1 LPLAGRG
8 DRAVIREAIVRL
20 ADRQN
25 LSAADASVVMGEILA
40 GEATPA
46 QIAAFAVALR
56 MKGETDEEVAALAR
70 ALRSNALP
78 FPLPAGIAGEHL
90 LDTCGTG
97 GDGSGTINVSTAVAF
112 VAAGAGARVA
122 KHGNR
127 AASSRA
133 GSADCL
139 ESLGVHLELAPE
151 EASAC
156 LERTGVVF
164 LFAQHYHA
172 GYRHAASP
180 RREIGV
186 RTVFNAL
193 GPLAN
198 PAGAGRQLVGVFA
211 SEWVPR
217 LARVLGLLGARAACV
232 VHSEDGWDE
241 LSVFAP
247 TRVAWLEDGRVR
259 EETVDPRALGLAHGD
274 REKVMGG
281 EAAENAERMRALL
294 GGAEKGVAR
303 DLILLN
309 SAAALRVAGLA
320 SDWESGLATARESL
334 DSGRALGRL
343 EALIQFCRS
352 RPK

>member
-1 LPLAGRG
+1 M
-8 DRAVIREAIVRL
+8 IREAILRL
-20 ADRQN
+20 ADRHD
-25 LSAADASVVMGEILA
+25 LSADDASLVMGEILA

-56 MKGETDEEVAALAR
+56 MKGESDEEVAALAR
-70 ALRSNALP
+70 TLRAKARP
-78 FPLPAGIAGEHL
+78 FPMPRGIAGEHL

-97 GDGSGTINVSTAVAF
+97 GDGSNTINVSTAVAF

-156 LERTGVVF
+156 LEQTGVVF

-211 SEWVPR
+211 GEWVTR
-217 LARVLGLLGARAACV
+217 MARVLGLLGARSACV

-241 LSVFAP
+241 ISVFAP
-247 TRVAWLEDGRVR
+247 TRIAWLEDGAVR
-259 EETVDPRALGLAHGD
+259 EETVDPRAFRLAHD
-274 REKVMGG
+274 NREAVRGG
-281 EAAENAERMRALL
+281 EAGENAERMRVLL
-294 GGAEKGVAR
+294 SGGEKGVAR

-309 SAAALRVAGLA
+309 AAAALRVAGLA
-320 SDWESGLATARESL
+320 ADWESGLATARESL
-334 DSGRALGRL
+334 DSGRALARL
-343 EALIQFCRS
+343 EAMIQFCRR
-352 RPK
+352 RPRPDWREMGGPR